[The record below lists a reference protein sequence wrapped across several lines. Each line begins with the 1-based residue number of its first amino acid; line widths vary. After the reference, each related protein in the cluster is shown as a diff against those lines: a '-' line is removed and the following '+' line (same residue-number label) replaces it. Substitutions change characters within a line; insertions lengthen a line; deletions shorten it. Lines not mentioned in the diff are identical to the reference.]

1 VIELFDLYDLPVDRL
16 TRQLFLAMKLVR
28 EQLDEQLAG
37 RGGSLQQWVLLRAL
51 ADEPQLS
58 HRELADRMYLSS
70 PTLTHHLDRLEASAL
85 IARKRDTRD
94 RRVVHVALTPAGRQ
108 RFAELEAVADAA
120 DAEVRALLAPTEAD
134 TLHRLL
140 AELHDRLLDSRKGEP
155 RAS

>member
-1 VIELFDLYDLPVDRL
+1 MIELFDLYDLSVDRL

-28 EQLDEQLAG
+28 EQLDEQLAE

-51 ADEPQLS
+51 ADEPHLS
-58 HRELADRMYLSS
+58 HRELANRMYLSS

-85 IARKRDTRD
+85 IVRKRDTRD
-94 RRVVHVALTPAGRQ
+94 RRVVHVALTPGGRQ
-108 RFAELEAVADAA
+108 RFAELEAVADSA
-120 DAEVRALLAPTEAD
+120 DAQVRALLTPPEAD

-140 AELHDRLLDSRKGEP
+140 AELHDRLLDSRKGQP